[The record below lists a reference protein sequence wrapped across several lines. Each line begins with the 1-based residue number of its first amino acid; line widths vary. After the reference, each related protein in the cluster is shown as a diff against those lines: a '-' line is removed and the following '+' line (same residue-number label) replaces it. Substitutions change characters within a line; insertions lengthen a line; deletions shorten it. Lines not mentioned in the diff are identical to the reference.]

1 MNVWVDRGEGRASS
15 SSSVKGNSPALW
27 DAHEK
32 GGGARPQ
39 KRWLPVVRCLAELL
53 LACPKNWSLT
63 RWRVWERLDPPSRF
77 PTWQAVSTC
86 LGASLPQKPT
96 GLNLP
101 HVRGS
106 RRCVGDVCRLSQV
119 PALRRL
125 HHAPQTHLL
134 HRISFPSS
142 AEVRVP
148 HLWGTCEHLV
158 YALYEVFSAKIF
170 PLNHL
175 LLLYVRWSGL
185 LHKLFD
191 LELHIVKLLLS
202 SQRGSPS
209 LAVIEAIYSS
219 SLG

>member
-1 MNVWVDRGEGRASS
+1 MHLRKGVVPSVTRYAAS
-15 SSSVKGNSPALW
+15 
-27 DAHEK
+27 
-32 GGGARPQ
+32 PQ

-53 LACPKNWSLT
+53 LACLISYKMESLG
-63 RWRVWERLDPPSRF
+63 RACPPSRF
-77 PTWQAVSTC
+77 PTRQAVSTC

-148 HLWGTCEHLV
+148 HPWGTCEHLV